1 MSSETRNTEDVKPVA
16 SSAEVTASPGGDV
29 KVEKNLEAE
38 ETGGASMK
46 KVVSLQDQSSRLP
59 PKKLYV
65 ITLSLVFAIFLSSF
79 EQVSVSTTLP
89 GIAKDFGASTA
100 ISWVG
105 TAFLIAKSS
114 PPSNKL
120 LTIVSHHRLFILG

>member
-1 MSSETRNTEDVKPVA
+1 MSSETRIADDVAPVV
-16 SSAEVTASPGGDV
+16 SSAEVAASPGGDV
-29 KVEKNLEAE
+29 KAEKNLEAD
-38 ETGGASMK
+38 ETGGAPLK

-105 TAFLIAKSS
+105 TAFLIAKFSF
-114 PPSNKL
+114 PL
-120 LTIVSHHRLFILG
+120 ISH